1 MGQDD
6 LNAYTRNWKRSL
18 AWKVCYGSTF
28 SSACMY
34 ILQQIEV
41 PQMKRRQ
48 PVKLFAVL
56 FGRKLIFPVTQ
67 FKSVHSILNDDRAFA
82 QQHK

>member
-1 MGQDD
+1 MA
-6 LNAYTRNWKRSL
+6 LL
-18 AWKVCYGSTF
+18 FF
-28 SSACMY
+28 SAHMY

-48 PVKLFAVL
+48 SVKLFAVL
-56 FGRKLIFPVTQ
+56 FGRKLISPVSQ

-82 QQHK
+82 QQHN